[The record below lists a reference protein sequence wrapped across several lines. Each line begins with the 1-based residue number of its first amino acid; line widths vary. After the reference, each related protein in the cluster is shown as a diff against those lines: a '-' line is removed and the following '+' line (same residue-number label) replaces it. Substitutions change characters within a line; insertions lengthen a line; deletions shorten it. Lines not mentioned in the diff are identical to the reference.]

1 MLHVPMERFMP
12 SVFRVPLAR
21 FMGTLI
27 TRSRKRRQA
36 EKKHLTMKDLY
47 NQLVSD
53 TQAYLKTRYQLLQVR
68 SIEQTSQLLGLIITL
83 FAMTAIVV
91 IGLIFLAI
99 ALAAWLEQ
107 WLPMWASYLVIAGA
121 MLLIALGLFWGR
133 RLWFVRPIE
142 KHLGELVTTDNRP
155 LNLQKQSLEN
165 QATMQQELLQRDINA
180 IRQEWSLVERVLKII
195 KSIIS

>member
-1 MLHVPMERFMP
+1 
-12 SVFRVPLAR
+12 
-21 FMGTLI
+21 
-27 TRSRKRRQA
+27 
-36 EKKHLTMKDLY
+36 MKDLY
-47 NQLVSD
+47 NQLLSD
-53 TQAYLKTRYQLLQVR
+53 TQAYLKTQYQLLQVR

-121 MLLIALGLFWGR
+121 MLLIALGVFWGR

-142 KHLGELVTTDNRP
+142 KHLGEVVMDNP
-155 LNLQKQSLEN
+155 QSLNQQKQSLEN
-165 QATMQQELLQRDINA
+165 QSSIQRELLERDMA
-180 IRQEWSLVERVLKII
+180 EIRRDWSQVQQIWQMIQGLF
-195 KSIIS
+195 

>member
-1 MLHVPMERFMP
+1 
-12 SVFRVPLAR
+12 
-21 FMGTLI
+21 
-27 TRSRKRRQA
+27 
-36 EKKHLTMKDLY
+36 MKDLY

-53 TQAYLKTRYQLLQVR
+53 TQAYLKTQYQLLQVR

-83 FAMTAIVV
+83 FAITAIVV

-121 MLLIALGLFWGR
+121 MLLIALGVFWGR

-142 KHLGELVTTDNRP
+142 KHLGEVILDNP
-155 LNLQKQSLEN
+155 QSLKKQKQALDS
-165 QATMQQELLQRDINA
+165 QSSMQRELLERDMAEVRRDWTQVQKIWQMIRGLLTNA
-180 IRQEWSLVERVLKII
+180 NNKDV
-195 KSIIS
+195 

>member
-1 MLHVPMERFMP
+1 
-12 SVFRVPLAR
+12 
-21 FMGTLI
+21 
-27 TRSRKRRQA
+27 
-36 EKKHLTMKDLY
+36 MKDLY
-47 NQLVSD
+47 NQLLSD
-53 TQAYLKTRYQLLQVR
+53 TQAYIKTQYQLLQVR

-107 WLPMWASYLVIAGA
+107 WLPMWASYLVIAGT
-121 MLLIALGLFWGR
+121 MLLIALGVFWGR

-142 KHLGELVTTDNRP
+142 KHLGELVTTDTRP

-165 QATMQQELLQRDINA
+165 QATMQQELLQRDVNA
-180 IRQEWSLVERVLKII
+180 IRQEWSLVERVLQII

>member
-1 MLHVPMERFMP
+1 
-12 SVFRVPLAR
+12 
-21 FMGTLI
+21 
-27 TRSRKRRQA
+27 
-36 EKKHLTMKDLY
+36 MKELY

-53 TQAYLKTRYQLLQVR
+53 TQAYLKTQYQLLQVR

-121 MLLIALGLFWGR
+121 MLLIAFWVFWGR
-133 RLWFVRPIE
+133 KLWFVHPIE
-142 KHLGELVTTDNRP
+142 KHLGEVILDNP
-155 LNLQKQSLEN
+155 QSLKKQKQALDS
-165 QATMQQELLQRDINA
+165 QSSMQRELLERDMAEVRRDWTQVQQIWQM
-180 IRQEWSLVERVLKII
+180 IRGLLTNENNKDV
-195 KSIIS
+195 

>member
-1 MLHVPMERFMP
+1 
-12 SVFRVPLAR
+12 
-21 FMGTLI
+21 
-27 TRSRKRRQA
+27 
-36 EKKHLTMKDLY
+36 MKDLY

-53 TQAYLKTRYQLLQVR
+53 TQAYLKTQYQLLQVR

-83 FAMTAIVV
+83 FAITAIVV

-121 MLLIALGLFWGR
+121 MLLIALGVFWGR

-142 KHLGELVTTDNRP
+142 KHLGEVVLDNPQP
-155 LNLQKQSLEN
+155 LKEQRQSLDS
-165 QATMQQELLQRDINA
+165 QSSMQRELLERDIEEIRRDWTQVQQIWQMIRGLLTNA
-180 IRQEWSLVERVLKII
+180 NNKDV
-195 KSIIS
+195 

>member
-1 MLHVPMERFMP
+1 
-12 SVFRVPLAR
+12 
-21 FMGTLI
+21 
-27 TRSRKRRQA
+27 
-36 EKKHLTMKDLY
+36 MKDFY
-47 NQLVSD
+47 NQLLSD
-53 TQAYLKTRYQLLQVR
+53 TQAYLKTQYQLLQVR

-121 MLLIALGLFWGR
+121 MLLIALGVLWGK

-142 KHLGELVTTDNRP
+142 KHLGEVILDNPQP
-155 LNLQKQSLEN
+155 LKKQRQAIEN
-165 QATMQQELLQRDINA
+165 QSAMQRELLERDLAEVRRNWSQVQRLFSLLRDILSPK
-180 IRQEWSLVERVLKII
+180 E
-195 KSIIS
+195 

>member
-1 MLHVPMERFMP
+1 
-12 SVFRVPLAR
+12 
-21 FMGTLI
+21 
-27 TRSRKRRQA
+27 
-36 EKKHLTMKDLY
+36 MKDFY
-47 NQLVSD
+47 NQLLSD
-53 TQAYLKTRYQLLQVR
+53 TQAYLKTQYQLLQVR

-121 MLLIALGLFWGR
+121 MLLIALGVLWGR

-142 KHLGELVTTDNRP
+142 KHLGKVVMDNP
-155 LNLQKQSLEN
+155 QSLKKQKQALDS
-165 QATMQQELLQRDINA
+165 QSTMQRELLERDIA
-180 IRQEWSLVERVLKII
+180 EIRRDWAQVQQLFSLLRDILSPKE
-195 KSIIS
+195 